1 MARNQNSG
9 HVKLWSPRKPPAR
22 RRGPASPSRYGP
34 GPELV
39 GPALAGTGASCPTST
54 SCATAADSL
63 PWPSHTAPTGW
74 VPSWNPRPGD
84 LRREPAGRHHRASQD
99 RPSHR
104 RNGGVLLSPCAH
116 RFSPGQSF
124 VRTAPRIRQP
134 PSRGIDRPST
144 IHDMALTEHYIVLI
158 IAPLFFDL
166 AQSMAGS
173 TSPRC
178 SSACTPPPHELGN
191 CPGTAPSASASAT
204 RLHGAS
210 FRHYRRQ

>member
-1 MARNQNSG
+1 M
-9 HVKLWSPRKPPAR
+9 
-22 RRGPASPSRYGP
+22 
-34 GPELV
+34 
-39 GPALAGTGASCPTST
+39 
-54 SCATAADSL
+54 
-63 PWPSHTAPTGW
+63 
-74 VPSWNPRPGD
+74 
-84 LRREPAGRHHRASQD
+84 
-99 RPSHR
+99 
-104 RNGGVLLSPCAH
+104 
-116 RFSPGQSF
+116 
-124 VRTAPRIRQP
+124 
-134 PSRGIDRPST
+134 
-144 IHDMALTEHYIVLI
+144 IHDMALTEHYIVLIGALAPRHVLI